1 MLAAVMLTEN
11 DRYTLVEQ
19 ATTTGIML
27 SVLGI
32 TLILLLAAA
41 PIHKI
46 IGNGG
51 ANIVSRVMGLILASV
66 ATASI
71 LEGIKTYFV
80 L

>member
-1 MLAAVMLTEN
+1 MLTEN
-11 DRYTLVEQ
+11 DRYSLAEQ
-19 ATTTGIML
+19 ATTTGVML
-27 SVLGI
+27 TVLVI

-41 PIHKI
+41 PIHRV

-51 ANIVSRVMGLILASV
+51 ANIVSRVMGLILASL

-71 LEGIKTYFV
+71 LEGIKTYFS